1 MVSRDHYPDMIT
13 KEAQDANMKSAEVDT
28 PPALLDAFTLAFSA
42 VSSRLGWNDAP
53 SERTARTVHLHD
65 HVPMA
70 TPGAPT
76 DEAALMAHTSSTYQA
91 NIPPA
96 EWDAIKDFVRE
107 AVADSDPNGVIASR
121 NVHVHCAKFVH
132 WAWSEAGLPLD
143 RDEIFRPAVIDN
155 FIEFGFTG
163 VTASTLSTYRG
174 SLYRMAGRL
183 QRGPDRQMPRR
194 RLSRG
199 NHTKAPYNTPELA
212 QLELWATRQ
221 KTDYRTFNA
230 TLVLCVTLGAGL
242 RASEVL
248 AATTDDVVVDEVG
261 VCLRVRGERQRVVPV
276 LDEWSAALRHVA
288 ENKPDEA
295 AYLLSPRRRRNIN
308 PGLLSA
314 FIEDCG
320 TYGLRPNPQRLRCT
334 WIVRHLNSG
343 IHAATLARI
352 AGLADAGGFTKYW
365 QFANEPAPEAARE
378 LLHGRTIVTT
388 TQGVTR

>member
-1 MVSRDHYPDMIT
+1 MIT
-13 KEAQDANMKSAEVDT
+13 KEALDANNRSTEVDN

-42 VSSRLGWNDAP
+42 ISSRLGWTDAP
-53 SERTARTVHLHD
+53 LERTARTIHLYD

-70 TPGAPT
+70 TPGAPI
-76 DEAALMAHTSSTYQA
+76 DEAALMAHTSNTFQA
-91 NIPPA
+91 KIPPA
-96 EWDAIKDFVRE
+96 QWDAIKNFVKD

-132 WAWSEAGLPLD
+132 WAWNEAGLPLD
-143 RDEIFRPAVIDN
+143 REAIFRPAVIDN
-155 FIEFGFTG
+155 FIEFGFPG
-163 VTASTLSTYRG
+163 ETASTLSTYRG
-174 SLYRMAGRL
+174 SLYRMAERL
-183 QRGPDRQMPRR
+183 QRGPDRIMPRR
-194 RLSRG
+194 RISRG
-199 NHTKAPYNTPELA
+199 NHTSAPYDSAELA
-212 QLELWATRQ
+212 QLELWATHQ

-248 AATTDDVVVDEVG
+248 AATTEDVVVDEVG

-288 ENKPDEA
+288 ENKPDDA
-295 AYLLSPRRRRNIN
+295 AYLLSPRRQRNVN

-352 AGLADAGGFTKYW
+352 AGLADAGGLTKYW
-365 QFANEPAPEAARE
+365 QFAHEPDPGAARE
-378 LLHGRTIVTT
+378 LLHGRTTSVATEE
-388 TQGVTR
+388 VAR